1 MQALS
6 APWLLRW
13 HRTHSTRATLTWTRI
28 EVPRWCDV
36 ARADSRP
43 AGDIIDQVRAFA
55 QGVPP
60 SAAGLVGTPEAQDPS
75 RGETGKWVTQDA
87 GHEAGSNVQDRAAA
101 DHALVDDIR
110 RAVSDALAIRLRE
123 SPMGDPSARRELARA
138 LLTDMLVT
146 RSRQRVH
153 AGLPPWTV
161 DEEFAIADN
170 VMDSIFGMGRLQPL
184 IDDPSIENIEVNG
197 HDQVWISY
205 ADGREVR
212 GDPVAGSDAALVEMV
227 QALASRTGQ
236 AERSFSTATPCLHL
250 RLDDGSRLTAM
261 AWVTPRPVIV
271 IRRHR
276 VRDVSLSE
284 MVQWGSMSQAVA
296 EFLGAAIRAGRNVI
310 VTGAQN
316 AGKTTL
322 LRALAAEFSPMERF
336 ATIEREYELHLHELT
351 HRHPR
356 VVAMEAR
363 IGSSERDAVGRAAG
377 EVSLADLVVDALRMN
392 VRRVIVGEV
401 RGPEV
406 VPMLTA
412 MSVGDGSMCTL
423 HARSATKALDRI
435 VNLCL
440 ERGGGMTDSF
450 AYRAAADGID
460 FVVHLGMRH
469 DPEHG
474 DARARFVAEV
484 IEVDGIGES
493 GRPVVTS
500 VFTPGPDGRALPA
513 HHPRCLPD
521 LVAAGFDAG
530 LLEQPL
536 LDLARAVRMV
546 AR

>member
-1 MQALS
+1 MLAR
-6 APWLLRW
+6 RW
-13 HRTHSTRATLTWTRI
+13 CVVTRAGQRPSGDLVDHVRALTQGMPGPATALGAG
-28 EVPRWCDV
+28 DV
-36 ARADSRP
+36 ASSRS
-43 AGDIIDQVRAFA
+43 
-55 QGVPP
+55 QGGTRQPVGAERGHPVAP
-60 SAAGLVGTPEAQDPS
+60 EMQEQSARDP
-75 RGETGKWVTQDA
+75 
-87 GHEAGSNVQDRAAA
+87 
-101 DHALVDDIR
+101 ALVDDMR

-123 SPMGDPSARRELARA
+123 SPVADPSARRELARA
-138 LLTDMLVT
+138 LMTDVLVS
-146 RSRQRVH
+146 RSRERVH
-153 AGLPPWTV
+153 EGLRPWSV
-161 DEEFAIADN
+161 DEEFAIADR

-184 IDDPSIENIEVNG
+184 IDDPLIENIEVTG
-197 HDQVWISY
+197 YDQVWIAY

-212 GDPVAGSDAALVEMV
+212 GAPVAGSDAELVELV

-261 AWVTPRPVIV
+261 AWVTPRPVVV

-276 VRDVSLSE
+276 VRDVTLGQ

-296 EFLGAAIRAGRNVI
+296 AFLAAAIRAGRNII

-322 LRALAAEFSPMERF
+322 LRALAAEFGPMERF
-336 ATIEREYELHLHELT
+336 ATIEREHELHLHELT
-351 HRHPR
+351 QRHPR

-363 IGSSERDAVGRAAG
+363 IGSSERDATGRSAG

-401 RGPEV
+401 RGSEV
-406 VPMLTA
+406 IPMLTA

-423 HARSATKALDRI
+423 HARTATKALDRI

-460 FVVHLGMRH
+460 FIVHLGMRH
-469 DPEHG
+469 DVERG
-474 DARARFVAEV
+474 GTRQRFVAEV

-493 GRPVVTS
+493 GRPVVTT
-500 VFTPGPDGRALPA
+500 VFTPGSDGRAVPA
-513 HHPRCLPD
+513 HHPHCLPD
-521 LVAAGFDAG
+521 LVAVGFDPG
-530 LLEQPL
+530 LLDQPH
-536 LDLARAVRMV
+536 LDPVRAVRAV
-546 AR
+546 AQ